1 MEAPCVYW
9 PDDGIVPSSN
19 NNNNNTAKN
28 IKIQEEEE
36 EITIEQ
42 PIVQHIGDTER
53 KLHEAA

>member
-9 PDDGIVPSSN
+9 PDDGIVP
-19 NNNNNTAKN
+19 TTTTTTTQRN
-28 IKIQEEEE
+28 IKIQKEEE

-42 PIVQHIGDTER
+42 PQHIGDTER